1 METLRLQLQFVL
13 LTIHTSYNLF
23 ADCNFPDAMNIVVC
37 TYLLSLIVLFS
48 NFYYQSYVSRKS
60 KKSQWTKS
68 GRHSALWNLFRRES
82 MKPFTKIQWTLSLC
96 LSSNTLLRNSAGMH
110 CLPSGKESVSS
121 LSCHVYKRSVFL
133 LKKQN
138 LKSVLCAGS
147 IL

>member
-60 KKSQWTKS
+60 KKS
-68 GRHSALWNLFRRES
+68 
-82 MKPFTKIQWTLSLC
+82 
-96 LSSNTLLRNSAGMH
+96 
-110 CLPSGKESVSS
+110 
-121 LSCHVYKRSVFL
+121 
-133 LKKQN
+133 
-138 LKSVLCAGS
+138 
-147 IL
+147 